1 VTYSGLYSPQMPR
14 TKAFSPP
21 EALSTAAKLFWGLGY
36 EKTSLDMLMSETGV
50 ARQSLYDT
58 FGDKRSLYLKALAH
72 YRDTSQAGLRRLF
85 ASGRPIR
92 ECFSKLLLGI
102 ADEPKAA
109 HQRGC
114 LLLSANLERDPGDKT
129 IADLLKHNQA
139 QVENI
144 FRDALQRAR
153 EAGDL
158 PADRDPDALARFFL
172 VTIQGMR
179 STARVHSNRAAL
191 QQVAR
196 VALAALG

>member
-1 VTYSGLYSPQMPR
+1 MAR
-14 TKAFSPP
+14 TKAFSPHD
-21 EALSTAAKLFWGLGY
+21 ALSTAAELFWDFGY
-36 EKTSLDMLMSETGV
+36 EKTSLDALMSETGV

-72 YRDTSQAGLRRLF
+72 YRDTSQAQLRRLF

-92 ECFSKLLLGI
+92 KCFSKLLLGI
-102 ADEPKAA
+102 AAESKTA
-109 HQRGC
+109 HLRGC
-114 LLLSANLERDPGDKT
+114 LLLSANLEREASDKT
-129 IADLLKHNQA
+129 ISDFLKENQA
-139 QVENI
+139 QVEGI
-144 FRDALQRAR
+144 FRDALRRAR
-153 EAGDL
+153 DAGDL

-179 STARVHSNRAAL
+179 STARVQSNRAAL